1 MPNTPELSTGHIKS
15 KWPSISNR
23 LIEQLD
29 KWVMLNVPTY
39 KPGDTGDQALGVLAY
54 HAGMRH
60 VVASLKVVQK
70 RQQDQ
75 IKSQSIH
82 TTTQQ

>member
-1 MPNTPELSTGHIKS
+1 MPSTPEIATSKIKS
-15 KWPSISNR
+15 KWPTISKR

-29 KWVMLNVPTY
+29 RWVMVNVPTY

-60 VVASLKVVQK
+60 VVASLKVVQA
-70 RQQDQ
+70 RQQKQ
-75 IKSQSIH
+75 VQSQAIH
-82 TTTQQ
+82 TTTK

>member
-1 MPNTPELSTGHIKS
+1 MPSRSENKS
-15 KWPSISNR
+15 MVAWPTISNR
-23 LIEQLD
+23 LVEQVD
-29 KWVMLNVPTY
+29 KWVKANVPTY

-60 VVASLKVVQK
+60 VVSTLKVVQA
-70 RQQDQ
+70 RQQEK
-75 IKSQSIH
+75 IKSTSIH